1 MTLIVAKPARLCL
14 SMLAIGMISSCTAAF
29 AQQQQQKPGRSAVKS
44 IRVVPGVAISTD
56 LCPIEKMTATTQDKR
71 KIRAFYRK
79 PPGDGPFPA
88 VICIHG
94 GIGFVA
100 EKNLKG
106 ALLRNVIYTRFLAA
120 GFVTVAANYRN
131 YRATPKARG
140 PILDCLAIVEDVKKL
155 TEVDPKSVAVY
166 GGSGGG
172 SIALELAGLTP
183 LTAVI
188 CGEPATMLF
197 CGMLENGEFD
207 KREEVWAN
215 PHKYYTAER
224 KKLTRNKIKKITCPI
239 LILHSDQHALKK
251 LNKEILV
258 PELKAAGVKF
268 EYKEYPGNPH
278 GFYWGV
284 RTTKKTVDTFMADV
298 QSFLKSR
305 LKTKA
310 KPFRY

>member
-1 MTLIVAKPARLCL
+1 MASIAAKPARLRL
-14 SMLAIGMISSCTAAF
+14 SMLALGMFTSCTAAF
-29 AQQQQQKPGRSAVKS
+29 AQQQQQEPARGAVAG
-44 IRVVPGVAISTD
+44 IRVVPGVTISTD
-56 LCPIEKMTATTQDKR
+56 MCPIEEIRATTQDKR
-71 KIRAFYRK
+71 NIRAFYRK

-94 GIGFVA
+94 GMGFVG
-100 EKNLKG
+100 ENNLKG
-106 ALLRNVIYTRFLAA
+106 ALLGNVIYTRFLAA
-120 GFVTVAANYRN
+120 GFVTVAANYRT
-131 YRATPKARG
+131 YRETPKARG
-140 PILDCLAIVEDVKKL
+140 PIWDCLAIVEDVKKL
-155 TEVDPKSVAVY
+155 PEVDPNSIAVF

-172 SIALELAGLTP
+172 SIALELAGLIP

-207 KREEVWAN
+207 KHEEVWAN
-215 PHKYYTAER
+215 PLKHYTVER
-224 KKLTRNKIKKITCPI
+224 KKLTQNKIRQITCPI

-251 LNKEILV
+251 LNKEIFL
-258 PELKAAGVKF
+258 PELKAAGVQV

-298 QSFLKSR
+298 HSFLKSR

-310 KPFRY
+310 RPFRF